1 MPVILFIFCFLL
13 LISTAQQLLS
23 DMIFPIYLQ
32 KTTRSYAMTKVTKK
46 ETKTVLGEGSFQES
60 VHILFHIQ
68 QNSFQKETFKS
79 IFNTSLEDQD
89 KIRDL
94 QLQPVSNGCQI
105 NSLNLNAWVNSI
117 VTNSFLEDTSK
128 SSSHCNAVFSTDIF

>member
-23 DMIFPIYLQ
+23 DIIFPIYLQ
-32 KTTRSYAMTKVTKK
+32 KTTQSYAMTKITKK

-105 NSLNLNAWVNSI
+105 NSLNLNAWVNGI

>member
-1 MPVILFIFCFLL
+1 
-13 LISTAQQLLS
+13 
-23 DMIFPIYLQ
+23 
-32 KTTRSYAMTKVTKK
+32 MTKITKK

-105 NSLNLNAWVNSI
+105 NSLNLNAWVNGI